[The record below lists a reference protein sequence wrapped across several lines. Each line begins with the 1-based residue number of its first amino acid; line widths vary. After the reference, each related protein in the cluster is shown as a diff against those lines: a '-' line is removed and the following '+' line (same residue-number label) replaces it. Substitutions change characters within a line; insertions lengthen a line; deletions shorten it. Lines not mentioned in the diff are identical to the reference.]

1 MRGRAMKVGFCGSC
15 RRLILSDFSY
25 CPYCGAETR
34 RGPELAESV
43 EAPFARIEKKVLK
56 IVVTERIDELES
68 QLATME
74 LELESILEAQGSGD

>member
-1 MRGRAMKVGFCGSC
+1 MKVGFCGSC
-15 RRLILSDFSY
+15 RRLILADFSF

-34 RGPELAESV
+34 HGPDLAESV
-43 EAPFARIEKKVLK
+43 DGPFARIERKVLK

-74 LELESILEAQGSGD
+74 LELESLLEARGAPD

>member
-1 MRGRAMKVGFCGSC
+1 MKVGFCGSC
-15 RRLILSDFSY
+15 RRLILADFSF

-34 RGPELAESV
+34 RGPDLAESV
-43 EAPFARIEKKVLK
+43 EGPFARIERKVLK

-74 LELESILEAQGSGD
+74 LELESLLEARGASD